1 MSDQGEHLVTVP
13 RVAPARTDQTM
24 DSVQLAVPVNG
35 FHLEPR
41 CRVCRNDEM
50 RRKVNDLL
58 AAGLSYAMILRALQ
72 KDNDQLDN
80 RDRVTIDSI
89 RNHTAR
95 HFPVQNIAR
104 ATYRRILER
113 RAQENGVDFIKGVA
127 TAITPMAFFETV
139 MVKGYETLV
148 DSDTKVDVNTAMIA
162 AGRLQ
167 ALMQSQAS
175 SNKMVDMWAQMSRII
190 EVMHH
195 FVPEERHEELLRQ
208 LEWQGP
214 VAADTPADE
223 FEDCDD
229 AEDEYGP
236 VEPAQAAGTR
246 QCHGRG
252 QAGLAITEKVH
263 EGTHRPMR
271 VFVPPT
277 QTEENDGF

>member
-1 MSDQGEHLVTVP
+1 MSLLQADPVPASHIADPTQLVG
-13 RVAPARTDQTM
+13 
-24 DSVQLAVPVNG
+24 SVNG

-41 CRVCRNDEM
+41 CRVCRNDAV

-58 AAGLSYAMILRALQ
+58 TAGATYGMALRALE
-72 KDNDQLDN
+72 DENHELDK

-95 HFPVQNIAR
+95 HFPVQNAAK

-113 RAQENGVDFIKGVA
+113 RAQENSVDFVTAVA

-139 MVKGYETLV
+139 MAKGYETLV
-148 DSDTKVDVNTAMIA
+148 DPDTKVDVNTGMIA

-175 SNKMVDMWAQMSRII
+175 STKMADMWAQMSRII
-190 EVMHH
+190 EVVHH

-214 VAADTPADE
+214 VAADSPADE
-223 FEDCDD
+223 FED
-229 AEDEYGP
+229 AEDEYDP
-236 VEPAQAAGTR
+236 VEPAHADHDCWTQCAGR
-246 QCHGRG
+246 
-252 QAGLAITEKVH
+252 
-263 EGTHRPMR
+263 
-271 VFVPPT
+271 
-277 QTEENDGF
+277 D